1 MPRGNPENL
10 RRAARAKS
18 TATAERAE
26 RALRAMLKTGAP
38 ITFRGVASAADVSL
52 DFLYRSAQ
60 LRPRIE
66 QLRAQQR
73 RTPSTARSTSTDD
86 LAACDAS
93 VVRTLTA
100 QLTQLRRSH
109 REEIAALQ
117 AALAAA
123 HGENLQLRR
132 QIGIKATRT
141 GAAPD

>member
-26 RALRAMLKTGAP
+26 RALRDMLKTGEP
-38 ITFRGVASAADVSL
+38 ITFRGVAGAAGVSL

-66 QLRAQQR
+66 HLRDQQR
-73 RTPSTARSTSTDD
+73 RGPTTARPAATDRPTASD
-86 LAACDAS
+86 TS
-93 VVRTLTA
+93 VVRTLTD
-100 QLTQLRRSH
+100 QLSEMRRTH
-109 REEIAALQ
+109 REEVATLQ
-117 AALAAA
+117 ASLAAA

-132 QIGIKATRT
+132 QLGVKNASTSV
-141 GAAPD
+141 APD